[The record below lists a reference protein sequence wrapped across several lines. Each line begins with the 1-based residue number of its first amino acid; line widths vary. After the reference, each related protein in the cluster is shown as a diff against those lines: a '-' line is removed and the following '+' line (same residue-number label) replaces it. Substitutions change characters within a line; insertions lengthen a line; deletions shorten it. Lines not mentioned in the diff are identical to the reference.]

1 MTPLEGTY
9 YDGLTSRASP
19 VWLEL
24 DEANV
29 LHVVG
34 LPEPVSYPLASVR
47 ISPRLGNTTRALHF
61 PGGAK
66 CDCTD
71 NAAVDAL
78 LRRSGKGKLGQ
89 LVHQLESRWQHAIVA
104 GVLLVLLLVG
114 GAHWGIP
121 FLARR
126 VADAMPA
133 AMAYDLGRGTLQ
145 ALDRTV
151 LQPSQLPDD
160 VQQRILA
167 QFAVMAR
174 HYPELPLSLHYRR
187 GIGPNAF
194 ALPDGTVIATDELVE
209 LAKNDEEVLAVLAH
223 EIGHVHNRHGLRMAL
238 EGSTFVLLSSAYF
251 GDVTQLTTLS
261 AALPSVYTRAAYS
274 RELET
279 EADTFALQYLD
290 ETHIPRQRFADIM
303 RALQKELG
311 GDSQHGLQ
319 YLASHPP
326 TSERIK
332 RFEASGPEK

>member
-1 MTPLEGTY
+1 VTTLAATY
-9 YDGLTSRASP
+9 YDGLTSTALP
-19 VWLEL
+19 VQLEL
-24 DEANV
+24 DEHDV
-29 LHVVG
+29 LHVLG
-34 LPEPVSYPLASVR
+34 LPEPVAHPLAAVR
-47 ISPRLGNTTRALHF
+47 ISARLGDTTRALYF

-78 LRRSGKGKLGQ
+78 EQRAGKGKLHQ
-89 LVHQLESRWQHAIVA
+89 LVHRLESRWRNAAAA
-104 GVLLVLLLVG
+104 GLLLVLLLVG

-121 FLARR
+121 LLARH
-126 VADAMPA
+126 VANAMPS
-133 AMAYDLGRGTLQ
+133 AMAYDLGRGTLE
-145 ALDRTV
+145 ALDST
-151 LQPSQLPDD
+151 LLKPSRLPDD
-160 VQQRILA
+160 VQQRLGD
-167 QFAVMAR
+167 QFATMAR
-174 HYPELPLSLHYRR
+174 HYPELPLSLQYRR

-209 LAKNDEEVLAVLAH
+209 LSKNDEEVLAVLAH
-223 EIGHVHNRHGLRMAL
+223 EIGHVHHRHGLRMAL
-238 EGSTFVLLSSAYF
+238 ERSTLVLLSSAYL

-274 RELET
+274 RDLET

-303 RALQKELG
+303 RALQKEVG
-311 GDSQHGLQ
+311 EDSKGGLQ

-332 RFEASGPEK
+332 RFESR